1 MAAFHLLFFL
11 VVLALAVSNSIS
23 AAATADDD
31 DDVQLRQEA
40 MMQAL
45 GVVVRFDLATTDAEA
60 VRQVKQALAV
70 LNREVEAR
78 PQQWKPIFKA
88 LDKVMD
94 SGADDRSRAKASAE
108 LKVLLDRELGPCPD
122 SLRRDL
128 GIGDL

>member
-1 MAAFHLLFFL
+1 MAAFHLLFVL
-11 VVLALAVSNSIS
+11 VLALAASSS
-23 AAATADDD
+23 ASVVAAADDD
-31 DDVQLRQEA
+31 DVRLRQEV

-45 GVVVRFDLATTDAEA
+45 G
-60 VRQVKQALAV
+60 VKQALAV

-94 SGADDRSRAKASAE
+94 SGADDRSRAEASTE

>member
-1 MAAFHLLFFL
+1 MAAFHLLFVL
-11 VVLALAVSNSIS
+11 VLALAASSS
-23 AAATADDD
+23 ASAVAAADDD
-31 DDVQLRQEA
+31 DVRLRQEV

-45 GVVVRFDLATTDAEA
+45 GVVVRFDLATTDAKA

-70 LNREVEAR
+70 LNREVKAR

-94 SGADDRSRAKASAE
+94 GGADDRSRAEASAE

>member
-1 MAAFHLLFFL
+1 MAAFHLLFVL
-11 VVLALAVSNSIS
+11 VLALAASSS
-23 AAATADDD
+23 ASVVAAADDD
-31 DDVQLRQEA
+31 DVRLRQEV

-45 GVVVRFDLATTDAEA
+45 GVVVRFDLATTDVEA

-94 SGADDRSRAKASAE
+94 SGADDRSRAEASTE